1 MHSNALGIKK
11 HRNAT
16 TLSCLSRK
24 GYKRRLPD
32 PTMSKLCL
40 KTGNTPQGVT
50 QISLSSKLE
59 VEDLYGATNVEED
72 STPRRSSKIFW
83 SERGWIFLPNT
94 GAQYSAP
101 TAATPSATPTRSTAS
116 TTTTTSTSPVG
127 EILCDA
133 SILIYCGNVQYDKGD
148 DANSQYWPSWVWLK
162 KWCWPASSTATSVY
176 SSTATP
182 SCLEVFVVTMLTI
195 NNSVI
200 IINRLRP
207 SLAFLSILLHI
218 NSS

>member
-11 HRNAT
+11 HRNAA

-24 GYKRRLPD
+24 RYKRRLPD

-40 KTGNTPQGVT
+40 KNGNPTRCHPNFTFLQVGGWR
-50 QISLSSKLE
+50 SLWSHKCWRRFNPKEVQQNILIRE
-59 VEDLYGATNVEED
+59 VEY
-72 STPRRSSKIFW
+72 SS
-83 SERGWIFLPNT
+83 PNT

-182 SCLEVFVVTMLTI
+182 SCLEIFVVTMLTI
-195 NNSVI
+195 NNKH
-200 IINRLRP
+200 P
-207 SLAFLSILLHI
+207 AAWKSLLSQC
-218 NSS
+218 